1 LGGQEGES
9 LPDPLLQSAWA
20 KGFNSKVMRVL
31 IDRRWRWGMAMALV
45 AALSGSSTAQDENE
59 EQPYLP
65 GLPASYA
72 DADRREARRLDD
84 AIAFDWGRGLP
95 DQRLRQAPFTA
106 RWRGLLWV
114 RDTGDY
120 RLHVFATGEVEIR
133 LAGQTVIARQQLKEA
148 WAVSDPL
155 PLAFD
160 RHPLEVDFRQ
170 TEPSARIALF
180 WSGPQFSLEPIPPR
194 HLMHDRKETIA
205 GDFERGR
212 LLAAALRCAACHGG
226 VDSNGAAMPAPSLTN
241 LGGNL
246 RPDWLSGWLMDAGH
260 ASAGEDSTPDKATP
274 PVVRRM
280 PAFGL
285 SRDDAAAIT
294 AYLVPPMKAPSLEP
308 KVPATNGK
316 RSKGATGKK
325 KEDEPASPNA
335 KQGERLFLTMGCLA
349 CHQLGPLGES
359 GLFGGGDLTAVANKR
374 PTEFF
379 ARWLA
384 DPAAINRQHRM
395 PVFDLT
401 ADERTSL
408 SLFLAQQSKRSAPIA
423 KAADSKLASRGRE
436 LVEKHRCGACHELPG
451 MPARPALIANVK
463 LDGRRDWSRSCS
475 GSLAQ
480 SKTGLGYGL
489 SRQQQQELQ
498 TYFQASQSGDS
509 DRSKADGATLLVANN
524 CLACHARDGFTAARS
539 ALPAMLADKL
549 AAVGQAHYELAP
561 LIPAM
566 TPPSLNSI
574 GDKLHDAAL
583 AAAIRRSG
591 AAYRSY
597 LLVRMPKFRLSDEE
611 LAAIT
616 AYFVTG
622 DRIPP
627 GGTAIPSPPT
637 VQESAFT
644 AAGGRLVSTDGFSCV
659 SCHQVGS
666 VVPDKAPLNA
676 RGPGLSQIDKRIRR
690 EWFDRFVA
698 DPSRIVPRMEM
709 PSVRVPVKGVL
720 GDKVDAQL
728 AAVWHVVNTPGFEPP
743 EPNPVRVLRTS
754 GIAERKEPPIVIND
768 VVKIGQR
775 TFVQPLV
782 IGLPNRQNFL
792 FDLGDGRLAAW
803 WLGDVARQR
812 TKGKSWNWE
821 PGGPLVM
828 PATGQSPEFAIVR
841 RGKRMVPSRE
851 GQHIAK
857 LLDYSASDRDIS
869 FYYELQLTD
878 PDNAAAPAILVR
890 VSDRWNVDGT
900 APLTGCV
907 REFSPAWKIEEGDQ
921 IEIRPRPAELS
932 DVIVVGNDRQDQR
945 LPATAAGGILIHRAS
960 PEWTLRD
967 DGAIVSR
974 PLQEGR
980 RINAGTALMLAYRS
994 KLPADTS
1001 DAAEVSIPADV
1012 GTVEIAPGL
1021 VGRRL
1026 PLPMDL
1032 MPTALAWHN
1041 PRIGEA
1047 SQLYVGSLKGQVI
1060 TARDTDDDG
1069 LEDSAT
1075 TFADGL
1081 AAPYGIHDGGPS
1093 LHVLTKSALLEVW
1106 DGKVQVL
1113 ASGWGHTDDY
1123 HDWAVGLPRNERGE
1137 YFIGLPCQ
1145 QDERSAAAAKYRGTV
1160 LKLTPRM
1167 PTDDNP
1173 LRYDL
1178 NVVST
1183 GHRFPMG
1190 LALDRAGELFVTDN
1204 QGNYNPFNELNHVR
1218 PGAFFGFI
1226 NANEKKDN
1234 SFQAPPLIE
1243 PAIDIPH
1250 PWTRSVN
1257 GICFLHTPEPLR
1269 KEGQTIF
1276 GPLEG
1281 HLIGCEYDTRRLV
1294 RMTLQKVGDTY
1305 QGAAYPLSLEPSS
1318 PDKGFLGPV
1327 VCAVSPRGEL
1337 YVGSMRDSGWG
1348 AGNNIGEVVQVKIE
1362 PDKLLAGIAEMRA
1375 VAGGFAIDFFRP
1387 VDAAKAANA
1396 ANYSLS
1402 SYRRESTPAY
1412 GGPDLDRRIERIAGI
1427 EVAPDCRRV
1436 ILKLAELREGF
1447 VYELQVK
1454 NLTADGSLF
1463 HPDEAHYTL
1472 RKKAE

>member
-1 LGGQEGES
+1 
-9 LPDPLLQSAWA
+9 
-20 KGFNSKVMRVL
+20 
-31 IDRRWRWGMAMALV
+31 MAMALV

-72 DADRREARRLDD
+72 DADRRESRRLDD

-133 LAGQTVIARQQLKEA
+133 LAGKTVIARQQLKEA

-160 RHPLEVDFRQ
+160 RHPLGVEFRQ

-212 LLAAALRCAACHGG
+212 LLAAALRCAACHGRADG
-226 VDSNGAAMPAPSLTN
+226 NGAAMPAPSLTN

-246 RPDWLSGWLMDAGH
+246 RPDWLTGWLMDAGH
-260 ASAGEDSTPDKATP
+260 ASAGEDSAPDEATP

-280 PAFGL
+280 PTFGL

-308 KVPATNGK
+308 KVPATDGK

-821 PGGPLVM
+821 PGGPLVIESNGM
-828 PATGQSPEFAIVR
+828 PSELSIVR
-841 RGKRMVPSRE
+841 HGKKLVPLRSGQHLAQLVSYKFVDGGVQATYRLRLGDPDRPDEAAMAVEVADQWLPSRDAVSWRTDSLR
-851 GQHIAK
+851 ILK
-857 LLDYSASDRDIS
+857 IVP
-869 FYYELQLTD
+869 ELQPAEQVNIALRLVPGDEKWDRSPDGRSLRLT
-878 PDNAAAPAILVR
+878 
-890 VSDRWNVDGT
+890 GT
-900 APLTGCV
+900 ARAELTLHDGMEKGWSLEANGAALSSLISAQGRGMLLAIHYRSV
-907 REFSPAWKIEEGDQ
+907 LAPDTLDAPVTEFS
-921 IEIRPRPAELS
+921 S
-932 DVIVVGNDRQDQR
+932 DVGVV
-945 LPATAAGGILIHRAS
+945 
-960 PEWTLRD
+960 
-967 DGAIVSR
+967 
-974 PLQEGR
+974 
-980 RINAGTALMLAYRS
+980 
-994 KLPADTS
+994 
-1001 DAAEVSIPADV
+1001 DV
-1012 GTVEIAPGL
+1012 APGF

-1026 PLPMDL
+1026 PLPGGL
-1032 MPTALAWHN
+1032 MPSALAWRHD
-1041 PRIGEA
+1041 RA
-1047 SQLYVGSLKGQVI
+1047 SPDTSELVMGSLKGQVI
-1060 TARDTDDDG
+1060 VARDTDSDG
-1069 LEDSAT
+1069 LEDAPKVV
-1075 TFADGL
+1075 ADGL
-1081 AAPYGIHDGGPS
+1081 ATPYGIADGGDA
-1093 LHVLTKSALLEVW
+1093 LHVLTKAALLEVKE
-1106 DGKVQVL
+1106 GAVKVL

-1123 HDWAVGLPRNERGE
+1123 HDWAIGLPRNEKGE

-1190 LALDRAGELFVTDN
+1190 LALDRAGALFVTDN

-1257 GICFLHTPEPLR
+1257 GICILHTPEPLR

-1276 GPLEG
+1276 GSLEG

-1294 RMTLQKVGDTY
+1294 RMTLQKVGDIY

-1348 AGNNIGEVVQVKIE
+1348 AGNNIGEVVQVKID
-1362 PDKLLAGIAEMRA
+1362 PDKLPAGIAEMRA
-1375 VAGGFAIDFFRP
+1375 VAGGFAIVFFRP
-1387 VDAAKAANA
+1387 VDAARAANA

-1402 SYRRESTPAY
+1402 SYRRESSPAY
-1412 GGPDLDRRIERIAGI
+1412 GGPDLDRRIEKIAGI

-1447 VYELQVK
+1447 VYEVQVK

-1463 HPDEAHYTL
+1463 HPAEAHYTL